1 MQDQGSG
8 LQTSTRLFE
17 RAVIFVWTMALML
30 ALLYV
35 VGNYQGFTDR
45 TQLQLLQAMQG
56 VSGIGSVAAVVAF
69 VLECILLV
77 LRRRLVTVVHLV
89 LLVFAAVAMF
99 GLALGSTG
107 ILVFLE
113 PVYAE
118 KW

>member
-1 MQDQGSG
+1 
-8 LQTSTRLFE
+8 
-17 RAVIFVWTMALML
+17 
-30 ALLYV
+30 
-35 VGNYQGFTDR
+35 
-45 TQLQLLQAMQG
+45 
-56 VSGIGSVAAVVAF
+56 VVAF